1 MIWSVGFCPPFC
13 LFLSF
18 FFLIY
23 LQHPNA
29 HLALTWMENIVCCF
43 IVRCNLQHPHKKK
56 NKENTKFPISFKND
70 ESPSSHA

>member
-43 IVRCNLQHPHKKK
+43 IVRCNLQHPKKK
-56 NKENTKFPISFKND
+56 NPKFPFPLEMMK
-70 ESPSSHA
+70 SPSSHA